1 MNSQLRQWEEE
12 WERDQLDPDNYFR
25 IPEFDVRPTGVGSHG
40 FEGPIVLPGDDQREI
55 RVEIRHMVRSARG
68 FLREVFDSYR
78 AAQDAELEFLYS
90 VEDPKYEATPADGV
104 VWCYFDCIRTLE
116 RALDHE
122 RPPLFKMRDLASAG
136 ANLGELGQLA
146 AAIKESR
153 NVEAAVRTSEILAR
167 LLKKGG
173 AA

>member
-1 MNSQLRQWEEE
+1 MNSQLHQWEEE
-12 WERDQLDPDNYFR
+12 WERDRLDPDNYFR
-25 IPEFDVRPTGVGSHG
+25 IPEFDVSPADVDFHG
-40 FEGPIVLPGDDQREI
+40 FEGPIVSPTDDERAI
-55 RVEIRHMVRSARG
+55 RVEIRYMVRAARA
-68 FLREVFDSYR
+68 FLREAFDSYR
-78 AAQDAELEFLYS
+78 VAQDAELEFLCS

-122 RPPLFKMRDLASAG
+122 RPPLFKMHDLASAG
-136 ANLGELGQLA
+136 AALGELGQLA

-153 NVEAAVRTSEILAR
+153 NIEASVRRSEILAKF
-167 LLKKGG
+167 KKGG

>member
-1 MNSQLRQWEEE
+1 MNSQLRRWEEE
-12 WERDQLDPDNYFR
+12 WERDRLDPSNYFK
-25 IPEFDVRPTGVGSHG
+25 IPEFDVRPADVDFRG
-40 FEGPIVLPGDDQREI
+40 FEGHIVLPGDDQREI
-55 RVEIRHMVRSARG
+55 RVEIRHMVRAARG
-68 FLREVFDSYR
+68 FLREVFESYR
-78 AAQDAELEFLYS
+78 AALDAELEFLYS
-90 VEDPKYEATPADGV
+90 VENPKYEATPTDGV

-136 ANLGELGQLA
+136 AALGELGQLTF
-146 AAIKESR
+146 AIQESR
-153 NVEAAVRTSEILAR
+153 NIEAAVRTSEILAR